1 MRTILFSLILIS
13 LSAGA
18 IAQTVYKTIGPD
30 GKVVY
35 TDQPP
40 TDSKSKQST
49 LNVPTTWAASPPAST
64 KDAAAASTKST
75 AEATSTGYSGAKKAT
90 RTDAVAGGTALGAG
104 AVTTNSVATAPPKPA
119 TDPAIE
125 KAIIGVLG
133 MEEMMKQSVAI
144 CLRTLPTSMMKYS
157 RAADGWRDRND
168 ALVAQSRR
176 ALASAFD
183 GPQRQQIEQGIQA
196 KNQQLLAPVFDA
208 PTASRIKWCD
218 NSVNEISNG
227 ALDVHN
233 RPMLS
238 APLMAYSAK

>member
-1 MRTILFSLILIS
+1 MRTILVSLIAIS
-13 LSAGA
+13 LSVSA

-40 TDSKSKQST
+40 TDNKSKQST
-49 LNVPTTWAASPPAST
+49 LNVPTTRAASPAAST
-64 KDAAAASTKST
+64 KDAAATSAKST
-75 AEATSTGYSGAKKAT
+75 AETMPTSNSGAKKAT

-104 AVTTNSVATAPPKPA
+104 VATTNSAASVPSKPA

-157 RAADGWRDRND
+157 RAADGWRDRNG

-218 NSVNEISNG
+218 NSVNEINNG

-233 RPMLS
+233 RPVLS
-238 APLMAYSAK
+238 APLMAYNTK